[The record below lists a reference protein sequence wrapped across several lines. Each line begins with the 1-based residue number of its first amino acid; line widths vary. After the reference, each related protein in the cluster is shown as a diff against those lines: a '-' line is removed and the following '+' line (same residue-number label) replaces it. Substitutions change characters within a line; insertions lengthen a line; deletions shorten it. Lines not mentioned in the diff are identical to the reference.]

1 MSHIVQIKT
10 EVREPASIRAACIR
24 NRLPEPV
31 HGTARLYSSEAT
43 GWQVRL
49 PDWRY
54 PVVCQT
60 DTGQLSYDNYEGRW
74 GNPVH
79 LNSFLQAYAIEQTRR
94 IARRQGYSMTEQQLA
109 DGSVKLLLQT
119 GGVA

>member
-24 NRLPEPV
+24 NKLPQPIQ
-31 HGTARLYSSEAT
+31 GTARLYSSEAT
-43 GWQVRL
+43 GWQVQL

-54 PVVCQT
+54 PVICQT
-60 DTGQLSYDNYEGRW
+60 ETGQLSYDNYEGRW
-74 GNPVH
+74 GDPVH
-79 LNSFLQAYAIEQTRR
+79 LNAFLQSYAIEQTRR
-94 IARRQGYSMTEQQLA
+94 IARRQGYSLTEQRLS

-119 GGVA
+119 GGAL

>member
-10 EVREPASIRAACIR
+10 EVRELASIQAACVR
-24 NRLPEPV
+24 NRLTEPV
-31 HGTARLYSSEAT
+31 HGTVQLYSSAAT
-43 GWQVRL
+43 GWQVQL

-54 PVVCQT
+54 PVVCHT

-74 GNPVH
+74 GDPVH
-79 LNSFLQAYAIEQTRR
+79 LNSFLQSYAVEQTRR
-94 IARRQGYSMTEQQLA
+94 IARRQGYSLTEQRLS